1 MERKK
6 KYIAADILN
15 GEGEIKMFKNKK
27 GQLSLINM
35 LWWVI
40 LVAVGAIFTP
50 ILADFANIAANNS
63 NSTMGSIIASA
74 IVPFFWLGI
83 VITFFIYVVPMG
95 LQRQ

>member
-1 MERKK
+1 
-6 KYIAADILN
+6 
-15 GEGEIKMFKNKK
+15 MFKNKK

-40 LVAVGAIFTP
+40 LVAVGAVLTP
-50 ILADFANIAANNS
+50 LLADFAAIGANNS
-63 NSTMGSIIASA
+63 NSTMGSLIASA

-83 VITFFIYVVPMG
+83 VITFFIYVIPVG